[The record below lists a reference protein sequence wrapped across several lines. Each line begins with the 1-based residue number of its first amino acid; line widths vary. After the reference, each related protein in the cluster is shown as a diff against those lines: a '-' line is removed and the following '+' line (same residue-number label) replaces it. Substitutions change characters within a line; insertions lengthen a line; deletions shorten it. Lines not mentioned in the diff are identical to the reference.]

1 MIKWKD
7 EYRLGIEVIDEQ
19 HAKLFEIAG
28 EAYDIMKDY
37 FSIDKYDH
45 VVAIMDELKDYAVY
59 HFETEE
65 QYMQS
70 IGYRK
75 FLSHKVQHDDFV
87 QKVASID
94 LRKIDENPEQY
105 LLGILDFI
113 VSWIDQHILGQ
124 DKLFAEK

>member
-7 EYRLGIEVIDEQ
+7 EYRLEIEVIDEQ

-28 EAYDIMKDY
+28 RAYDIMKDH

-45 VVAIMDELKDYAVY
+45 VIAIMEELKNYAVY

-87 QKVASID
+87 QKVAGTD
-94 LRKIDENPEQY
+94 LRKVDENPEKY
-105 LLGILDFI
+105 LLDILDFI

-124 DKLFAEK
+124 DKRFAEK